1 MNNSVLVLN
10 ANFEP
15 INVCSVKRAFCLI
28 WMEKATL
35 VANGRG
41 VINTIDQQFPIPS
54 IIRLLKMVKRPK
66 SEVSLSRKEIFRRDQ
81 NSCQYCGRVTNNL
94 TIDHV
99 VPRHLGGETSWEN
112 LVTSCS
118 ACNHRKGGR
127 TLKEA
132 NMQLLKPPRPPSQS
146 ALYIYNHYLSANE
159 EWVDF
164 LAGW

>member
-15 INVCSVKRAFCLI
+15 INVCNVKRAFCLI

-41 VINTIDQQFPIPS
+41 MINTIDQQYPIPS
-54 IIRLLKMVKRPK
+54 IIRLMKMVKRPK
-66 SEVSLSRKEIFRRDQ
+66 QEVSLSRKEIFRRDQ
-81 NSCQYCGRVTNNL
+81 HTCQYCGKTSTNL

-99 VPRHLGGETSWEN
+99 IPRHLGGKTSWEN

-132 NMQLLKPPRPPSQS
+132 NMQLLKAPKPPSRS
-146 ALYIYNHYLSANE
+146 ALYIYGHHLNANE
-159 EWVDF
+159 EWMHF
-164 LAGW
+164 LEGW